1 MGDGKRQLNLSL
13 TEAQFDVLQAAI
25 DTAWSNWHY
34 SERSRDRQTLMRASS
49 QLILAWQHGLR
60 S

>member
-1 MGDGKRQLNLSL
+1 MGDGKRSLNLTL

-25 DTAWSNWHY
+25 DTAWSHWHY

-49 QLILAWQHGLR
+49 QLTLAWQHGSR

>member
-25 DTAWSNWHY
+25 DTAWNHWHY
-34 SERSRDRQTLMRASS
+34 SERSRDRQTLMRASG
-49 QLILAWQHGLR
+49 QLVVAWQDGSR

>member
-1 MGDGKRQLNLSL
+1 MGDGKRSLNLTL
-13 TEAQFDVLQAAI
+13 TEAQFDVLQSAI
-25 DTAWSNWHY
+25 DTAWGQWHY

-49 QLILAWQHGLR
+49 QLTLAWQHGSR